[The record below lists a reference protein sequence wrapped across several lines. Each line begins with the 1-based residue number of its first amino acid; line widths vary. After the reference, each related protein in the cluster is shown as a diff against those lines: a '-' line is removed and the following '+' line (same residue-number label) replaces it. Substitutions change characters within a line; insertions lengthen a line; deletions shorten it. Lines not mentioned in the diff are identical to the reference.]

1 MLAVVFAVGMST
13 SAWAEVDVTADIFK
27 FKTVLETETINV
39 NKEYDI
45 KVLQTEQVDN
55 SAESQVIKN
64 DSNTGNAVYDEADE
78 LTATIDGGSFD
89 GSVGIVGVN
98 QSPGYI
104 NNQGNA
110 TSIAVAAEGD
120 AFVHAEAAVD
130 ALNAFN
136 LLEHDPGAANRTNLI
151 DTSFV
156 GVSGVVGVNQAT
168 GSMNNQNNAT
178 AFSLGVDAAAGLA
191 QTDLGLFNGAEFNSS
206 SEALVQIGGGNQI
219 VVDLSENNTD
229 TLTAAFAGSSGVVG
243 VNQSTGS
250 LNNQVNAV
258 SIAATVPNAWVAGPP
273 TPGL

>member
-27 FKTVLETETINV
+27 FKTVVETETINV
-39 NKEYDI
+39 NKNYEV
-45 KVLQTEQVDN
+45 KVIQAEEVDN

-64 DSNTGNAVYDEADE
+64 DSNTGNAVYDEASE

-89 GSVGIVGVN
+89 GSTGIVGVN

-110 TSIAVAAEGD
+110 ASVAVAAEGD

-136 LLEHDPGAANRTNLI
+136 LLEHDPGAEARTNLI
-151 DTSFV
+151 DTSFI
-156 GVSGVVGVNQAT
+156 GVSGIVGVNQAT
-168 GSMNNQNNAT
+168 GSMNNQDNAT
-178 AFSLGVDAAAGLA
+178 AFSLGVDAAASLA
-191 QTDLGLFNGAEFNSS
+191 QTDLGLFNGALDQS
-206 SEALVQIGGGNQI
+206 SEAFVSVGSNVISA
-219 VVDLSENNTD
+219 DYAESNTD
-229 TLTAAFAGSSGVVG
+229 TLTASFAGSSGVVG